1 MPSKENYDFC
11 FVFFLLSTPQTEL
24 DSRTDV
30 AGPPS
35 KTWLQ
40 EGLFSGSTG
49 SCVGWISWLEST
61 QGIILLKMSNF
72 YQLTAAPP
80 PAGGDVTQSLQPSKL
95 GFALSPGSILLAV
108 SWQCGRGTSL
118 SIPKSP
124 SVHAHLQIHT
134 HTHIDVCRC
143 VCIYIKYI
151 YIFFC
156 WQLR

>member
-95 GFALSPGSILLAV
+95 GFALSWQHPPGCVLAMWKRNQSQHSQKSIRACTL
-108 SWQCGRGTSL
+108 TDT
-118 SIPKSP
+118 
-124 SVHAHLQIHT
+124 HT
-134 HTHIDVCRC
+134 HTYRC
-143 VCIYIKYI
+143 M
-151 YIFFC
+151 
-156 WQLR
+156 